1 MKLNK
6 LSLLGL
12 SLITMLFSNCT
23 KSEDTELL
31 EKKATILETNA
42 KFDLGKTVG
51 RAFKGIVVDQ
61 NNNPL
66 ANVSVKLNGK
76 TATTDTSGVF
86 TLSNV
91 SVLER
96 FAYVTTEK
104 AGFLNGSRTLMTH
117 EGLNSLKIMMLPET
131 VVATIP
137 SGATKIVALPNGVKV
152 TFDGAFM
159 NESGTAYNGN
169 VKVIMNHLDSADK
182 NVFDKMPGT
191 LLALNTAGE
200 YKGLETYGMINVEL
214 RGTNNEKLQL
224 TSGHKAQ
231 VVLPIAPNQLDTAPA
246 KIQLW
251 HFDEVVGIW
260 KEDGFSTRI
269 GSVYKGEVSHFSWW
283 NNDDAF
289 VVATLNVTVMN
300 DDGTPV
306 NNVRITINRFAGSTG
321 DVLMDLGV
329 TNSNG
334 MLSSPIPL
342 NEQLVFKAYDPT
354 TGSLLE
360 TRILAASNAMV
371 RNEVVVIGSINRPGR
386 N

>member
-1 MKLNK
+1 MKLHK
-6 LSLLGL
+6 LSLLGFAL
-12 SLITMLFSNCT
+12 ATMLFSNCS
-23 KSEDTELL
+23 KNNDESIVEV
-31 EKKATILETNA
+31 NS
-42 KFDLGKTVG
+42 KFDLGKTVS
-51 RAFKGIVVDQ
+51 RAFKGIIVDQ

-66 ANVSVKLNGK
+66 SNVSVKLKDK
-76 TATTDTSGVF
+76 TVTTDSNGVF
-86 TLSNV
+86 TMSNV

-96 FAYVTTEK
+96 FAYFTAEK

-137 SGATKIVALPNGVKV
+137 SGVVRLVSLPNGVKV
-152 TFDGAFM
+152 TFDGAFTKAD
-159 NESGTAYNGN
+159 GFAYNGN
-169 VKVIMNHLDSADK
+169 VKVIMNHLDTTDK
-182 NVFDKMPGT
+182 NVFNKMPGT
-191 LLALNTAGE
+191 LLALNSNGE

-214 RGTNNEKLQL
+214 RGINNEKLQL
-224 TSGHKAQ
+224 TSGHKAN
-231 VVLPIAPNQLDTAPA
+231 VELPIAANQLDTAPTR
-246 KIQLW
+246 IPLW
-251 HFDEVVGIW
+251 HFDEVAGIW
-260 KEDGFSTRI
+260 KEEGFSTRS

-306 NNVRITINRFAGSTG
+306 NNVRITVNRFAGSTG

-342 NEQLVFKAYDPT
+342 NEQLLLKAYDPF
-354 TGSLLE
+354 TGALLE
-360 TRILAASNAMV
+360 VRPLAPSNAMV
-371 RNEVVVIGSINRPGR
+371 RNEIFIIGSINRPAG